1 MRLTL
6 FTAGDD
12 RAGAAWRL
20 DVNRRTLTPVGGSSA
35 VKVSEK
41 ATTLLVLLAAKRVDQ
56 AARSDMG
63 WVALTEVSELR
74 AWVAR
79 TSTSLAAQVRR
90 EVKHVHLVMPN
101 AIETPPGAVLKG
113 PFRLRITPRIVR
125 QISDVVSGLR
135 LPLAR
140 ERAVALA
147 RSFSRGS
154 SARNRFGARCG
165 TTTNPVSSCRTHRR
179 SMARWPPTRCS
190 VGALC
195 HIVGA
200 KRLREMGGSRPRA
213 RQSMRG
219 KPQTAAKAETNVV
232 TRRYLEASAALQLAW
247 LHYRQGD
254 LDSAERAVNTADAE
268 ATGSALFRLRGQ
280 LLNLRSLIM
289 RAQGRYHAALDDLG
303 HAARLFFAEG
313 DLFHLFAVYHNLACL
328 LAAEAAVEEDMPR
341 RKAMYRQALLIS
353 RRNEAYCKQYG
364 IGQNSVV
371 NKLLQVALLRK
382 LGDAA
387 NAFRVAESAE
397 RKALETQNFPELFS
411 AHRHLLR
418 FSSPRATFARPS
430 RPARRRWRLYHRQHR
445 DGRPRGSIEI
455 DGRTPAGFRRRR
467 GHRQAPTRGSE
478 SKTGHDRGRVEV
490 AWQSLAALMRSRGP
504 GCLPVEPGHSTLH
517 HQPVECDAR
526 QHQYRR
532 HRIRSSRSP
541 ASR

>member
-20 DVNRRTLTPVGGSSA
+20 DVNRRTLTPVGGGRA

-74 AWVAR
+74 AWVGPR

-113 PFRLRITPRIVR
+113 PFRLRITPRIVGR
-125 QISDVVSGLR
+125 ISDVVSGLR

-140 ERAVALA
+140 ERAVASGEELFSWLERTEPIWRSLWYYDKPGELMSNTPALDGTLA
-147 RSFSRGS
+147 
-154 SARNRFGARCG
+154 ADAL
-165 TTTNPVSSCRTHRR
+165 
-179 SMARWPPTRCS
+179 

-200 KRLREMGGSRPRA
+200 KRLREMGEYDRA
-213 RQSMRG
+213 RQSIAEA
-219 KPQTAAKAETNVV
+219 QTAAKAETNVV

-411 AHRHLLR
+411 AHRHLLEILVAQGHLR
-418 FSSPRATFARPS
+418 EAESASATTVAALSSPAQRRQAT
-430 RPARRRWRLYHRQHR
+430 RLYREIMDERPQASG
-445 DGRPRGSIEI
+445 DG
-455 DGRTPAGFRRRR
+455 AGTGRRRR
-467 GHRQAPTRGSE
+467 AGPSPRRAT
-478 SKTGHDRGRVEV
+478 TGV
-490 AWQSLAALMRSRGP
+490 A
-504 GCLPVEPGHSTLH
+504 
-517 HQPVECDAR
+517 
-526 QHQYRR
+526 
-532 HRIRSSRSP
+532 SRSHGKAWP
-541 ASR
+541 RS